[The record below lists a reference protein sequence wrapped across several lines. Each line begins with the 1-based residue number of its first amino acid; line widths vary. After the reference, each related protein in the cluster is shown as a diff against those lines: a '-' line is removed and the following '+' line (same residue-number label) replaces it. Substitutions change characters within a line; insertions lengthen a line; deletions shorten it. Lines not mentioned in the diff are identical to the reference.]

1 MQVISCYP
9 GKVLSVDKYYIEKGL
24 MKRSTDLNEI
34 IKLAKELLT
43 KKSKE
48 VELKTDNLIDL
59 IVDEIY
65 KTYKEFNK

>member
-1 MQVISCYP
+1 
-9 GKVLSVDKYYIEKGL
+9 